1 MRLFSTGVLACLA
14 ALVTVGCQR
23 MDVAKVTSKLRIG
36 MSKAELDH
44 VMRGEKF
51 LKEQIVQLW
60 PGQSEPETRAT
71 IHNDNLYES
80 IYPKDLIDERLPID
94 GSVKVYSYLIEEDRA
109 FANPISVE
117 ALFVF
122 VDQKK
127 DQVIGWA
134 DIRGL
139 VEVRLWRDF
148 F

>member
-1 MRLFSTGVLACLA
+1 MGVLTCLA
-14 ALVTVGCQR
+14 AFAIAGCQR

-36 MSKAELDH
+36 MSKAELDR
-44 VMRGEKF
+44 VMKHEKF
-51 LKEQIVQLW
+51 LKEQIVQIR
-60 PGQSEPETRAT
+60 PGSDESETRAAVSS
-71 IHNDNLYES
+71 NKLYES
-80 IYPKDLIDERLPID
+80 IFPKDLIDEKLTFD
-94 GSVKVYSYLIEEDRA
+94 GNIKVYSYLIEEDRA

>member
-1 MRLFSTGVLACLA
+1 MGVLTCLA
-14 ALVTVGCQR
+14 ALAIAGCQR

-36 MSKAELDH
+36 MSKAELDR
-44 VMRGEKF
+44 VMKHEKF
-51 LKEQIVQLW
+51 LKEQVVKIR
-60 PGQSEPETRAT
+60 PGSDESETRAAVSS
-71 IHNDNLYES
+71 NKLYES
-80 IYPKDLIDERLPID
+80 IFPKDLIDEKLTFD
-94 GSVKVYSYLIEEDRA
+94 GNIKVYSYLIEEDRA